1 MAKIT
6 SGRREYRSKVAAHI
20 WSENCKVGRL
30 KNNRNIKFFAKAMV
44 CNFKRLPPS
53 SLRPSFLGYKA
64 PIPVRYPLLVR
75 TKQVTAPPTLW
86 LIKFSLMVE
95 RAGRSA
101 ELRNISSHY
110 RSLHVTAFPPA
121 SYTKKSP
128 VRLKRITSPLRST
141 LSRRRYN
148 LKVFGRGRGREK
160 IHRAECSSQFRPQRK
175 VFKTH

>member
-1 MAKIT
+1 MAP
-6 SGRREYRSKVAAHI
+6 HI
-20 WSENCKVGRL
+20 WSKNCKTFGCRVGRL
-30 KNNRNIKFFAKAMV
+30 KNNRNIKVFAKAMV
-44 CNFKRLPPS
+44 CNFERLPPS

-110 RSLHVTAFPPA
+110 RSLHVTAFSPA
-121 SYTKKSP
+121 RYTKKIPSP
-128 VRLKRITSPLRST
+128 IEANNFAVAVNALP
-141 LSRRRYN
+141 
-148 LKVFGRGRGREK
+148 
-160 IHRAECSSQFRPQRK
+160 SSI
-175 VFKTH
+175 